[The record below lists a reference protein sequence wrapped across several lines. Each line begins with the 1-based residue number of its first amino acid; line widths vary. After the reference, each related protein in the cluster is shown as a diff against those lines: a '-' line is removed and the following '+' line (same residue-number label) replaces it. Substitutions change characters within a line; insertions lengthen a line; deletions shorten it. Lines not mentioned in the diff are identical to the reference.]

1 MEEGRFLNKG
11 SAEEMLLK
19 NLLFSHLSR
28 STLYVEASFTDDLGS
43 VGALE
48 MQEIFFSVAR

>member
-1 MEEGRFLNKG
+1 
-11 SAEEMLLK
+11 MLLK